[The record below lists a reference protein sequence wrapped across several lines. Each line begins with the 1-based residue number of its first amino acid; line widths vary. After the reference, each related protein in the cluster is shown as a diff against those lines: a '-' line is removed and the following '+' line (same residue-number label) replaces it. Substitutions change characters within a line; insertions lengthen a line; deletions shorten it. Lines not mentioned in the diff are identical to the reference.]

1 MRVLSVCAV
10 ALLLAGQAPAQQAIS
25 DGIAVIV
32 NDAIITYQDVV
43 TYIRPAV
50 DLLRSQYGRQPA
62 VFEQKLTEVRAD
74 GTEQLIER
82 QLILNEFKTAGYQF
96 PESIIEDNIQER
108 IKQRYRDRVT
118 FIQDLRARGQTYE
131 TFHKQQYEEI
141 IVEAMRRRNAPQDIL
156 ISPQKI
162 LDYYETNKTNFLV
175 GDQVKLKM
183 IVLNKPAGDTTS
195 ARQLAE
201 DILRKVQE
209 GAAFSEM
216 AKIHSE
222 GPTRSS
228 GGDAGWAERDTLRK
242 ELAEVAFNL
251 KPGEVSQ
258 VVDLPESCWLLL
270 AEEKR
275 VAHVRPLSEVRD
287 EIERTLRMNEAR
299 RLDRKWIKRLR
310 EKAFV
315 LFFP

>member
-1 MRVLSVCAV
+1 VV
-10 ALLLAGQAPAQQAIS
+10 
-25 DGIAVIV
+25 V
-32 NDAIITYQDVV
+32 NDAIITFQEVN
-43 TYIRPAV
+43 TYIRPFM
-50 DLLRSQYGRQPA
+50 DLLRSQYGRQPE
-62 VFEQKLTEVRAD
+62 VLQQKIIELRAD

-96 PESIIEDNIQER
+96 PESLIEDNIQER

-183 IVLNKPAGDTTS
+183 IVLNKPPGDQGQ
-195 ARQLAE
+195 ARQLADE
-201 DILRKVQE
+201 ILRKVKE
-209 GAAFSEM
+209 GAPFSEM

-242 ELAEVAFNL
+242 ELADVAFSLN
-251 KPGEVSQ
+251 PGETSGVI
-258 VVDLPESCWLLL
+258 DLPESCWLMM

-275 VAHVRPLSEVRD
+275 TSHVKPLSEVRD
-287 EIERTLRMNEAR
+287 EIERTLRLTEAR

-315 LFFP
+315 VFF

>member
-1 MRVLSVCAV
+1 MRVLSVFAV
-10 ALLLAGQAPAQQAIS
+10 ALLLAGQAPAEQTIS
-25 DGIAVIV
+25 DGIAVVV
-32 NDAIITYQDVV
+32 NDAIITFQEVNN
-43 TYIRPAV
+43 YIRPAV
-50 DLLRSQYGRQPA
+50 DLLRSQYGRQPV
-62 VFEQKLTEVRAD
+62 VFDQKLMEVRAD

-96 PESIIEDNIQER
+96 PQSIIEDNIQDR

-118 FIQDLRARGQTYE
+118 FVQDLRARGQTYE

-156 ISPQKI
+156 ISPQRI

-183 IVLNKPAGDTTS
+183 IMLNKPPGDQGN
-195 ARQLAE
+195 AKQLAE
-201 DILRKVQE
+201 DILRKVKE
-209 GAAFSEM
+209 GAPFNEM
-216 AKIHSE
+216 AKIHSD
-222 GPTRSS
+222 GPARNS

-242 ELAEVAFNL
+242 ELADVAFTL
-251 KPGEVSQ
+251 KPGETSGVI
-258 VVDLPESCWLLL
+258 DLPESCWLLL

-275 VAHVRPLSEVRD
+275 TAHVKPLSDVRD
-287 EIERTLRMNEAR
+287 EIERTLRLNEAR

-315 LFFP
+315 VFF

>member
-1 MRVLSVCAV
+1 LCAFAAAL
-10 ALLLAGQAPAQQAIS
+10 ALLLPGKAPAQQVVS
-25 DGIAVIV
+25 DGIAVVV
-32 NDAIITYQDVV
+32 NDAIITFQEVN
-43 TYIRPAV
+43 TYIRPFM
-50 DLLRSQYGRQPA
+50 DLLRSQYGRQPE
-62 VFEQKLTEVRAD
+62 VLQQKIIELRAD

-96 PESIIEDNIQER
+96 PESLIEDNIQER

-183 IVLNKPAGDTTS
+183 IVLNKPPGDQGQ
-195 ARQLAE
+195 AKQLADE
-201 DILRKVQE
+201 ILRKVKE
-209 GAAFSEM
+209 GAPFSKM

-242 ELAEVAFNL
+242 ELADVAFSL
-251 KPGEVSQ
+251 KPGETSGVI
-258 VVDLPESCWLLL
+258 DLPESCWLMM

-275 VAHVRPLSEVRD
+275 TAHVKPLSEVRD
-287 EIERTLRMNEAR
+287 EIERTLRLTEAR

-315 LFFP
+315 VFF